1 MTALDSA
8 QIDAAESCTTRQWVR
23 ATRETLLASVLVLVS
38 GYLGVAVLL
47 SCVVGSSPR
56 AEFAWSGVL
65 VAAVPGWLT
74 VFQVPL
80 HVQGAPLTALPLL
93 PTALAATL
101 IAWASAKVARRARLR
116 KPEQLLPV
124 ILVMGLSHAL
134 LGTLFALLLGT
145 DGSPVR
151 AAPWRAFVHC
161 GSTAAFAAFVGT
173 VDRCGVLYLLW
184 QRLSRPMWLA
194 LREGVLA
201 SAGVVAA
208 GAIVFLG
215 AFCASLPELQAR
227 SVELG
232 SAGAGAGASLVSV
245 LYVPNVVVG
254 GWAFATGVGFSMGDT
269 TFTPFGGALSHP
281 LPVLPLFGVLPEESP
296 PGWLVGV
303 LAVPVLVGVALGAH
317 CRRVTAREDG
327 RMRVLALATV
337 PVALFVLSLALL
349 AGGGLGGVH
358 GPFAPR
364 PVPAALATAGWL
376 MVGAFSTAWL
386 LGVWRAEDREEG
398 AAGSLRAGSEEERA
412 GAEPGWAE
420 SAEWDSAPEPAEEP
434 DTAEEPEQVEAEDP
448 AEVESAGAEPAEV
461 EDPGPERAAEETGGA
476 VSPDSGE
483 TAPPGADE
491 EVSSQENEKDSYSVA
506 AAPEPRSG

>member
-1 MTALDSA
+1 MADTFDRVTALDSA
-8 QIDAAESCTTRQWVR
+8 QIDAAESYTTRQWVR
-23 ATRETLLASVLVLVS
+23 ASRETLLASVLVLVS
-38 GYLGVAVLL
+38 GYLGVAALL

-56 AEFAWSGVL
+56 AELAWSGVL
-65 VAAVPGWLT
+65 AAAVPGWLT

-93 PTALAATL
+93 PTVLAATL
-101 IAWASAKVARRARLR
+101 IAWSAAKVARRARLR

-124 ILVMGLSHAL
+124 IIVMGLSHAL
-134 LGTLFALLLGT
+134 LGMSFALLLAT

-151 AAPWRAFVHC
+151 AAPWRAFVNC

-194 LREGVLA
+194 LRAGVLA
-201 SAGVVAA
+201 SALVIAA

-227 SVELG
+227 SAELG
-232 SAGAGAGASLVSV
+232 SAGAGVGASLLAV
-245 LYVPNVVVG
+245 LYLPNVVVG
-254 GWAFATGVGFSMGDT
+254 GWSFATGAGFTMGGT
-269 TFTPFGGALSHP
+269 TFTPFGGALPDP

-303 LAVPVLVGVALGAH
+303 LAVPVLVGVALGTH

-327 RMRVLALATV
+327 RMHVLALATV
-337 PVALFVLSLALL
+337 PVVLFVLSLALL

-358 GPFAPR
+358 GPFELR

-376 MVGAFSTAWL
+376 MLGGFSVVWL
-386 LGVWRAEDREEG
+386 LGVWRAEDREED
-398 AAGSLRAGSEEERA
+398 AVGSARADSEAERGGSAESESVPDSVEEP
-412 GAEPGWAE
+412 EPVEE
-420 SAEWDSAPEPAEEP
+420 SAETEEPAE
-434 DTAEEPEQVEAEDP
+434 ADP
-448 AEVESAGAEPAEV
+448 AEVEVSGAEQV
-461 EDPGPERAAEETGGA
+461 VEETDGA
-476 VSPDSGE
+476 GVPESGE
-483 TAPPGADE
+483 TVPVGVGG
-491 EVSSQENEKDSYSVA
+491 EVPSEENEEGSYDVA
-506 AAPEPRSG
+506 ATSESRSG